1 MKWLRAKHTYTLIVL
16 SLLLSTG
23 LQFVWLQQLF
33 LAQRKQLEQELE
45 QVVSNASQLNIFSS
59 LVSLSGPADQRRL
72 KRFFLSPQWRLM
84 RQAYDNMKMSGVKST
99 YSIFIRG
106 DSTAVQMNMS
116 LKDKPGKPGTYK
128 KPVNAVGNMTAEQV
142 MISDSISL
150 ITMKRRVTS
159 ELKKLGINQPG
170 YDKIF
175 EYPFTKV
182 QKNTLPKGQEQVFAS
197 KLYSFNLQGTQRYQL
212 VLAEIN
218 SIVWYRMRYYLVSS
232 VLMILLTCM
241 AFYFILRL
249 LRNQQ
254 LYADARA
261 DFASNMT
268 HEFKTPI
275 ATVSVALESIT
286 KYNLAND
293 PETLQHYLDIS
304 QHELQ
309 RLNLMVEKVLHI
321 SQDNA
326 GEQPLNL
333 ELYEVQAGLQQVINS
348 MKLQLQ
354 KSHAGIRLVPSAEPC
369 FVYGDPVHLTNIFY
383 NLIDNA
389 IKYAGDAFE
398 MEISCEYQG
407 NQVILTFKDNGR
419 GIEKI
424 HQDKVF
430 ERFYRITGAG
440 DTHDV
445 KGSGLGLHYV
455 RQMVEKHRGMIR
467 LKSEPGKGST
477 FIITLPAAT

>member
-16 SLLLSTG
+16 SLLVSTG

-45 QVVSNASQLNIFSS
+45 QVVSNASQFNIFSS

-84 RQAYDNMKMSGVKST
+84 RQAYDNMKMSGVKSS
-99 YSIFIRG
+99 YSIIIQG

-116 LKDKPGKPGTYK
+116 LKDKPVKPLKYK
-128 KPVNAVGNMTAEQV
+128 KPVNTVGNMTAEQILV
-142 MISDSISL
+142 SDRISL
-150 ITMKRRVTS
+150 ITMKKRVTS
-159 ELKKLGINQPG
+159 ELNKLGVHKG
-170 YDKIF
+170 YYKIY

-182 QKNTLPKGQEQVFAS
+182 QNSNFPGGQKQVFAS
-197 KLYSFNLQGTQRYQL
+197 KLYSFNLQGTHRYQL

-218 SIVWYRMRYYLVSS
+218 SIVWYRMRYYLASS
-232 VLMILLTCM
+232 ILMILLTCM

-249 LRNQQ
+249 LRNQR

-286 KYNLAND
+286 KYKLAND
-293 PETLQHYLDIS
+293 PETLQNYLDIS

-321 SQDNA
+321 SQENG
-326 GEQPLNL
+326 GEQPLKL
-333 ELYEVQAGLQQVINS
+333 ELYEVQSGLQQVINS

-354 KSHAGIRLVPSAEPC
+354 QSHAGIHLLPSAEPC

-398 MEISCEYQG
+398 MEIGCEYQG
-407 NQVILTFKDNGR
+407 SQVILTFKDNGK

-430 ERFYRITGAG
+430 ERFYRIPAAG